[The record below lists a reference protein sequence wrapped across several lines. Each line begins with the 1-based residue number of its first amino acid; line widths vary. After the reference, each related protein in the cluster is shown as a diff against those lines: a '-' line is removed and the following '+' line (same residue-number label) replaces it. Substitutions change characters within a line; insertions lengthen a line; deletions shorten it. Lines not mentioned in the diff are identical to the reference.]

1 MIINDFMYK
10 YFNQQFSGLICDNCC
25 DSFPF
30 LLLLRKC
37 VLNKRYRQ
45 QCKIQPSREVP
56 AINLLRSSFGT
67 NSLVTMADSA
77 LYDVLGVSSKATD
90 TELKKV
96 EILKESKIDIYIFF
110 YLKTS

>member
-1 MIINDFMYK
+1 M
-10 YFNQQFSGLICDNCC
+10 
-25 DSFPF
+25 
-30 LLLLRKC
+30 
-37 VLNKRYRQ
+37 
-45 QCKIQPSREVP
+45 P

-96 EILKESKIDIYIFF
+96 EILKESKIDIHIFF
-110 YLKTS
+110 YLKTSYLAPFWSFLSFNSKHVLPLTAFIWPPSHGAFFLNEKPGLN